1 MRKTLLLFFVLTSLG
16 LFSQSTCQ
24 TALEIT
30 PGTYV
35 TGAINGTHPG
45 SVTGWCWGTN
55 NAAPTA
61 LWYKFTP
68 ASSGLLTV
76 SSVLAANPGGTTGI
90 DSRLSIITGTCGG
103 PYVCVGA
110 NDDVTSSDYRAE
122 VSNLQVTGGTTY
134 YIVWDNRWQA
144 TSFSFSL
151 TFTAASCFSPTT
163 HYLPEYPS
171 TTSATLYWDQVTPN
185 PTNYQVDWS
194 NNLTLPAGSG
204 TLVTITP
211 GTQAFTAAPLT
222 GLPAS
227 SNFRYFVRSLCSS
240 SSSEWEG
247 PYFGYLPT
255 GLPYSNGFEDAS
267 KNFRDGFVGFSLF
280 NSTSTTTPANYADGG
295 AGYLVYTFNSTSA
308 VSNARAYLRA
318 LNLQAGEQVT
328 LTFKSRLWS
337 ETSPSNM
344 SFNVTVGSSPSAA
357 AQTNI
362 LQTFNNSVAA
372 QYTTH
377 TVNFTPTTAGIYY
390 FSIHNN
396 SPIGTNTTFMMFDSI
411 SVTSNLS
418 TSENIIFEGFSLYPN
433 PASNLFSISSN
444 KNELIKNVI
453 VTDLNGRTIKTFGT
467 NQTNFDIS
475 DLNSG
480 VYLIEIKGEN
490 STEIKKLVKK

>member
-1 MRKTLLLFFVLTSLG
+1 MKKTLLLIFALISTS

-45 SVTGWCWGTN
+45 AATGWCWGTN

-90 DSRLSIITGTCGG
+90 DSRLSIITGACGG
-103 PYVCVGA
+103 PYVCVDG
-110 NDDVTSSDYRAE
+110 NDDVSTSDYRAE

-151 TFTAASCFSPTT
+151 AFTAASCFAPTT

-171 TTSATLYWDQVTPN
+171 TTSATLYWDQVTPS

-194 NNLTLPAGSG
+194 NNFALPAGSG
-204 TLVTITP
+204 TLVTFAP
-211 GTQAFTAAPLT
+211 GTQEFTAAPLT
-222 GLPAS
+222 GLAAS
-227 SNFRYFVRSLCSS
+227 SNFRYYVRSVCSS
-240 SSSEWEG
+240 SNSEWEG
-247 PYFGYLPT
+247 PFYGYLPAT
-255 GLPYSNGFEDAS
+255 LPYSNGFEDSA
-267 KNFRDGFVGFSLF
+267 KNFRDGFVGFALF
-280 NSTSTTTPANYADGG
+280 NSTATTTPANYADGG
-295 AGYLVYTFNSTSA
+295 AGYLVYTFNSSTA

-337 ETSPSNM
+337 ETSTSPM
-344 SFNVTVGSSPSAA
+344 TFNVTVGNSPTAT

-362 LQTFNNSVAA
+362 LQSFNNSVATG
-372 QYTTH
+372 YTTH
-377 TVNFTPTTAGIYY
+377 TVNFTAATAGVYY

-396 SPIGTNTTFMMFDSI
+396 SPIGANTTFMMFDTF

-418 TSENIIFEGFSLYPN
+418 TSENMLFEGYSLYPN
-433 PASNLFSISSN
+433 PTSNIFSVASN
-444 KNELIKNVI
+444 KNELIKSVS
-453 VTDLNGRTIKTFGT
+453 VTDLNGRVIKTFSS
-467 NQTNFDIS
+467 NQTTFDIS
-475 DLNSG
+475 ELNSG
-480 VYLIEIKGEN
+480 IYMIEIQGEN
-490 STEIKKLVKK
+490 GIEIKKLVKK